1 VNRVRAL
8 GAVSAVQL
16 SAGMTGLAL
25 ALRRRRAYHLPLL
38 HGHPDNVARDSLV
51 LGTAFSPPVAMI
63 GVQAVATARA
73 LRGGQDGTGRVLG
86 ALGAVMTVGYLGEEL
101 VRRRLLRTGWD
112 PVESPVVVLG
122 ITTAAM
128 MAGLGLTS
136 RGGRL

>member
-1 VNRVRAL
+1 
-8 GAVSAVQL
+8 
-16 SAGMTGLAL
+16 
-25 ALRRRRAYHLPLL
+25 
-38 HGHPDNVARDSLV
+38 
-51 LGTAFSPPVAMI
+51 MI
-63 GVQAVATARA
+63 GVQAVVTARA